1 METIFGNLKE
11 AEIVLSASTITLDTI
26 DRFMGEKEELL
37 PGVKARGVVVTV
49 RVDET
54 EKRFLD

>member
-1 METIFGNLKE
+1 MQQ
-11 AEIVLSASTITLDTI
+11 AI
-26 DRFMGEKEELL
+26 DRFVPVAKEELL

-54 EKRFLD
+54 DEKRVLDRFREM

>member
-1 METIFGNLKE
+1 MPEVINRF
-11 AEIVLSASTITLDTI
+11 IVA
-26 DRFMGEKEELL
+26 KQELQ

-54 EKRFLD
+54 DEKRLLDRLHVV